1 MTDREALATA
11 DPTGAHR
18 TRLAVPFAVWLT
30 GNSLSMLGDVVMY
43 FALGWAASAHGGR
56 WAAVVLSGILVPR
69 VLLTMFGGVLG
80 DRLGAR
86 LVMLVSDGLMIVVA
100 SGFAVCAIIFGTPV
114 WLLLVVAVLIG
125 TVDACYLPSSGSMP
139 RRLLQPAQLARG
151 VAAQQIARQ
160 VIGFVGAPLGGL
172 IVAVAGTSAAA
183 GFDAGTF
190 AVMLIVMCLVRP
202 RHIRAP
208 PDSRRNAF
216 REAADGL
223 LFAGRD
229 PVLRTLL
236 LLVASVAGFLIP
248 VTSLLIPLLG
258 RENHWSPAQV
268 GLITGAQAAGMAV
281 AAGYVISRA
290 ALPRPGIAAAAGL
303 LLAGLALAGLAL
315 AGLALDGLALD
326 GLASTSAGP
335 IGHSAG
341 SIGNSSIQLAVF
353 CEFVVGLGTG
363 LFATHLGPLILAGAD
378 HGNLSRVQAVLLIAQ
393 SLPLLLTNNLLGWIA
408 TAVGAAPVLGL
419 CAAVTVLSAG
429 AALCVPALRAVRNRA
444 ELS

>member
-1 MTDREALATA
+1 
-11 DPTGAHR
+11 
-18 TRLAVPFAVWLT
+18 
-30 GNSLSMLGDVVMY
+30 
-43 FALGWAASAHGGR
+43 
-56 WAAVVLSGILVPR
+56 
-69 VLLTMFGGVLG
+69 
-80 DRLGAR
+80 
-86 LVMLVSDGLMIVVA
+86 
-100 SGFAVCAIIFGTPV
+100 
-114 WLLLVVAVLIG
+114 LLLMVAVLIG

-139 RRLLQPAQLARG
+139 RRLLEPAQLARG

-172 IVAVAGTSAAA
+172 IVAAAGAGAAA

-208 PDSRRNAF
+208 PESRRNAA

-281 AAGYVISRA
+281 AAGYVISRG
-290 ALPRPGIAAAAGL
+290 ALRRPGIAAAAGL
-303 LLAGLALAGLAL
+303 LLAGLALAALALTGLAL
-315 AGLALDGLALD
+315 TGPALTSPALT
-326 GLASTSAGP
+326 GPALTSPALTNSALTGP
-335 IGHSAG
+335 AL
-341 SIGNSSIQLAVF
+341 QLAIV

-393 SLPLLLTNNLLGWIA
+393 SLPLLLTNNLLGWIVA
-408 TAVGAAPVLGL
+408 AAGAAPALGL
-419 CAAVTVLSAG
+419 CAAVTVMSAG
-429 AALCVPALRAVRNRA
+429 AGLCVPSMRAVRPQQ
-444 ELS
+444 S